1 MPRLAKLG
9 TALVAAAALL
19 PAVDAA
25 AAGDAANV
33 VPTALERCSL
43 AGQDRRLGPTYVTS
57 LRVENVGCAT
67 AKRLVRAYYSCRVRN
82 GGRKGTCRS
91 TVLGYRCRETR
102 LDAIETQF
110 DATVRCTRGSRKV
123 NHSYTQ
129 FT

>member
-1 MPRLAKLG
+1 MPRLVKLG
-9 TALVAAAALL
+9 TALAAAAALL

-25 AAGDAANV
+25 ATGDTANA
-33 VPTALERCSL
+33 VPSALARCDL
-43 AGQDRRLGPTYVTS
+43 AGQDRRLGPTYVTA
-57 LRVENVGCAT
+57 LRVENISCAT

-91 TVLGYRCRETR
+91 TVLGYRCRERR

-110 DATVRCTRGSRKV
+110 DATVTCTRGNRRV
-123 NHSYTQ
+123 NHGYTQ